1 MYTTYQCWALGNGK
15 VYTIREITDLV
26 GNPEA
31 HPAVIFISPAISV
44 SIYLADFFFTGANGL
59 QNLRSV
65 YTICFRIGTMV
76 LAVGL
81 KHGPL
86 I

>member
-1 MYTTYQCWALGNGK
+1 M
-15 VYTIREITDLV
+15 YTIREITDLV

-31 HPAVIFISPAISV
+31 HPAVILISPAISV
-44 SIYLADFFFTGANGL
+44 SIYLADFFL
-59 QNLRSV
+59 LEPMV
-65 YTICFRIGTMV
+65 YKIYDPCILYVSPVV

-81 KHGPL
+81 KHGLL